1 MKITPTWGLRLFL
14 NNIWK
19 NKELQAYWRKVF
31 IYSLTNYTQNLS
43 LQKIH
48 VSYFCSVKCFSVRF
62 CNFPIRKFHL
72 LFVVFRTKVPHPE
85 QLFNFWLLLLQ
96 QLIELY
102 TAINND
108 WSLLQRVLFQKYHQ
122 RWMWYVI
129 WLFSSEQK
137 AGRTELDWV
146 PKVDG
151 PLWLLWLLEHLQ
163 YQQKRTHSS
172 ELCEKSHITLR
183 QDWDVQMFSGTNMFS
198 QSKKGSK
205 MLCLMSELPI

>member
-19 NKELQAYWRKVF
+19 NKKTPGLLDESLYIFIDKLYPKSFHTKNICFVFLQ
-31 IYSLTNYTQNLS
+31 LTLLS
-43 LQKIH
+43 F
-48 VSYFCSVKCFSVRF
+48 SNFFCY
-62 CNFPIRKFHL
+62 FPIRKFHL
-72 LFVVFRTKVPHPE
+72 LFVVFRTKVPHSE

-137 AGRTELDWV
+137 AGRTELDWL

-183 QDWDVQMFSGTNMFS
+183 QDWDVQMFFRH
-198 QSKKGSK
+198 QQ
-205 MLCLMSELPI
+205 I